1 MTEKNDIVYLFGYSE
16 RMGKHLERL
25 IPLLKAQKAKG
36 SRIGLIFIHDG
47 VINSSSRGKILDSV
61 KELFNSEIE
70 LYALIPDLKARGIAP
85 DHIHETI
92 KPIEYDEL
100 IDIIDATPKL
110 LSWM

>member
-1 MTEKNDIVYLFGYSE
+1 LTENKDIIYLFGYSE

-25 IPLLKAQKAKG
+25 VPLLKAQIAKG

-61 KELFNSEIE
+61 KQLFNSEIE
-70 LYALIPDLKARGIAP
+70 LYTLIPDLKARGISL
-85 DHIHETI
+85 DHVHETI

-110 LSWM
+110 ISWM